1 MSEFQKEDN
10 SPHIA
15 EFNNK
20 NTLFNKRGIGVQA
33 KNLIKNFNSLR
44 AVDDISFDV
53 KEGEV
58 FGLLGPNGAGKT
70 TTVRLLTG
78 ILIPTSG
85 EVSIGK
91 YNIQKNPN
99 EAKQMM
105 GIVPE
110 MANAYV
116 DLSAL
121 KNLLLMAELYGVKK
135 EKSIKKAE
143 SLLKQFK
150 LYEKRNQKVK
160 TFSKG
165 MKQRLIL
172 AMALINDSQI
182 LFLDEPTSGLDV
194 ESVRL
199 IRDFIRK
206 FNRDGITIFL
216 TTHNIE
222 EANLL
227 CDRVAIMNYGKIV
240 AIDHPENLKHAIESI
255 SSIEV
260 AFRKKVKEEKLNFSS
275 VSQIVKIGDKFKL
288 YTDET
293 NKVVQQ
299 LVDYSKSLD
308 NEIISINTLEPS
320 LEDVFVKLTKKN
332 ESY

>member
-1 MSEFQKEDN
+1 MD
-10 SPHIA
+10 I
-15 EFNNK
+15 
-20 NTLFNKRGIGVQA
+20 QA
-33 KNLIKNFNSLR
+33 KHLNKNFNNFK
-44 AVDDISFDV
+44 AVNDVSFNV
-53 KEGEV
+53 KQGEI

-70 TTVRLLTG
+70 TTVRMLTG
-78 ILIPTSG
+78 VLVPTSG
-85 EVSIGK
+85 KVRIGK
-91 YNIQKNPN
+91 NNLQKNPI
-99 EAKQMM
+99 EAKQVM

-110 MANAYV
+110 MTNAYV
-116 DLSAL
+116 DLSAMR
-121 KNLLLMAELYGVKK
+121 NLLLMAELYGIEKK
-135 EKSIKKAE
+135 KSQQKAK

-172 AMALINDSQI
+172 AMALMNNSNI

-199 IRDFIRK
+199 IRKLIRK
-206 FNRDGITIFL
+206 FNQEGITILL

-240 AIDHPENLKHAIESI
+240 AIDRPENLKNTIEST

-260 AFRKKVKEEKLNFSS
+260 AFRKKVKQEKLNFDN
-275 VSQIVKIGDKFKL
+275 VNKIEKIGDKFRL
-288 YTDET
+288 YTDKT
-293 NKVVQQ
+293 AKVIQQ
-299 LVDYSKSLD
+299 LVDYSKNYN
-308 NEIISINTLEPS
+308 NEIISINTLGPS
-320 LEDVFVKLTKKN
+320 LEDVFIKLTQKN
-332 ESY
+332 ESNGTA